1 MPLEG
6 KLVRLREE
14 RAEDMPLLTA
24 LRNDLQT
31 QAWSK
36 TLPPDYTEPMYRK
49 RFEGREFSYDP
60 KEGRFIIEDK
70 QSGEFIGTIS
80 YTGLE
85 KRFSASIGIM
95 VHKKF
100 WGGGIAF
107 DAQET
112 LLHFLFVE
120 LGLRVVRI
128 WTHSGNPRAVGL
140 AEKSGFKVNGAMRQS
155 IFKNGELYDN
165 LLVDLLREEYFAL
178 HPELKDNLPIFPSW
192 QA

>member
-6 KLVRLREE
+6 KIVRLREE
-14 RAEDMPLLTA
+14 HPEDMLLLTA
-24 LRNDLQT
+24 LRNDLET

-36 TLPPDYTEPMYRK
+36 TLPPDYTEQMYRK

-60 KEGRFIIEDK
+60 REGRFIIEHK
-70 QSGEFIGTIS
+70 ENGEFIGTIS

-85 KRFSASIGIM
+85 KRFSTSIGIM
-95 VHKKF
+95 ISKKY
-100 WGGGIAF
+100 WGSGAAY

-120 LGLRVVRI
+120 LGLRVVRL

-140 AEKSGFKVNGAMRQS
+140 AEKSGFKVSGRQRES
-155 IFKNGELYDN
+155 IYKNGELYDN
-165 LLVDLLREEYFAL
+165 LLIDMLREEYFAL
-178 HPELKDNLPIFPSW
+178 HPELEDNMPRLSSLEG
-192 QA
+192 

>member
-14 RAEDMPLLTA
+14 RPEDMPLLTA

-36 TLPPDYTEPMYRK
+36 TLPPDYTEQMYRK

-70 QSGEFIGTIS
+70 QSGEFVGTIL
-80 YTGLE
+80 YTGLQ
-85 KRFSASIGIM
+85 KRFSTSIGIM
-95 VHKKF
+95 IPRKF
-100 WGGGIAF
+100 WGGGLAY
-107 DAQET
+107 DTQET

-120 LGLRVVRI
+120 LGLRVVRL

-155 IFKNGELYDN
+155 IFKSGELYDN

-178 HPELKDNLPIFPSW
+178 HPELVDTLPTLPSW
-192 QA
+192 HA

>member
-6 KLVRLREE
+6 NLVRLREE
-14 RAEDMPLLTA
+14 RPEDLPLLVE

-36 TLPPDYTEPMYRK
+36 TLPPDYTLQMYCK

-60 KEGRFIIEDK
+60 REGRFIIEDK
-70 QSGEFIGTIS
+70 QTGEFIGTVS

-85 KRFSASIGIM
+85 KRFSTSIGIM
-95 VHKKF
+95 VARKF
-100 WGGGIAF
+100 WGGGLAF

-112 LLHFLFVE
+112 LLRFLFVE
-120 LGLRVVRI
+120 LGLRVVRL

-140 AEKSGFKVNGAMRQS
+140 AEKSGFKVSGAMRQS

-165 LLVDLLREEYFAL
+165 LLVDLLREEYFTL
-178 HPELKDNLPIFPSW
+178 HPELVDTLTPLPTW

>member
-14 RAEDMPLLTA
+14 RPEDMPLLTA

-36 TLPPDYTEPMYRK
+36 TLPPDYTVQMYRK

-60 KEGRFIIEDK
+60 RDGRFIIEDK
-70 QSGEFIGTIS
+70 QTGDFVGTIS

-95 VHKKF
+95 VARKF
-100 WGGGIAF
+100 WGGGQAF

-112 LLHFLFVE
+112 LLHFLFIE
-120 LGLRVVRI
+120 LGLRVVRL

-140 AEKSGFKVNGAMRQS
+140 AIKSGFKVNGAMRQS
-155 IFKNGELYDN
+155 IFKSGELYDN
-165 LLVDLLREEYFAL
+165 LLVDILREEYFAL
-178 HPELKDNLPIFPSW
+178 HPELVDNLTPLPSW

>member
-6 KLVRLREE
+6 KIVRLREE
-14 RAEDMPLLTA
+14 RPEDMPQLTA

-36 TLPPDYTEPMYRK
+36 TLPPDYTEQMYLK

-60 KEGRFIIEDK
+60 KEGRFIVEHK
-70 QSGEFIGTIS
+70 ESGEFVGTVL

-85 KRFSASIGIM
+85 KRFSTTIGIM
-95 VHKKF
+95 VVRKF
-100 WGGGIAF
+100 WGGGLAY

-112 LLHFLFVE
+112 LLQFLFVE
-120 LGLRVVRI
+120 LGLRVVRL

-140 AEKSGFKVNGAMRQS
+140 AEKSGFKVNGGMRQS
-155 IFKNGELYDN
+155 IFKGGELYDS
-165 LLVDLLREEYFAL
+165 LLVDLLREEYFAR
-178 HPELKDNLPIFPSW
+178 HPELEDNLPPLPAW